1 MRPAQH
7 VGRVGGR
14 RAGLT
19 SHQFQPRN
27 IGQEQRV
34 HTGWLESDGSDRV
47 EDAPHTKAGHRLPTS
62 KLAFIMANA
71 SIAFRMKKAREAGI
85 APR

>member
-7 VGRVGGR
+7 AGRVGGR
-14 RAGLT
+14 RAGLM

-34 HTGWLESDGSDRV
+34 HTGWLEIDGSDRV
-47 EDAPHTKAGHRLPTS
+47 EDARAHEGRPPASDLKAR
-62 KLAFIMANA
+62 FIMANA
-71 SIAFRMKKAREAGI
+71 SIAFRVKKARAAGI